1 MAQAASKIKL
11 SCDTMT
17 AFGFPVVPDV
27 NTNAAQLPGGGLGF
41 RVKDVYY
48 EVLRF
53 VVSDL
58 LGFRVLGWKGKS
70 LV

>member
-1 MAQAASKIKL
+1 
-11 SCDTMT
+11 MT